1 MGFLSG
7 LLSDIALLF
16 AKSSSTACI
25 IVFFGSLYIR
35 YGLGLGFD
43 PTIAA

>member
-25 IVFFGSLYIR
+25 IVFYDEPEAPDSL
-35 YGLGLGFD
+35 L
-43 PTIAA
+43 